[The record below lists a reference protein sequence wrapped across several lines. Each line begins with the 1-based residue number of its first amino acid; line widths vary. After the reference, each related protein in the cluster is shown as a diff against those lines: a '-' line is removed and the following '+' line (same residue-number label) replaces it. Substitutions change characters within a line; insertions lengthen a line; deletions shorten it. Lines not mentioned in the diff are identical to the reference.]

1 VAVLL
6 IEQFTTLALDLAS
19 RAYVMERGNIVFN
32 GASADLKPHPEIL
45 HGAYLAGGAT
55 VVRLD
60 R

>member
-1 VAVLL
+1 L

-32 GASADLKPHPEIL
+32 GASADLKAHPEIL
-45 HGAYLAGGAT
+45 HGAYLAGG